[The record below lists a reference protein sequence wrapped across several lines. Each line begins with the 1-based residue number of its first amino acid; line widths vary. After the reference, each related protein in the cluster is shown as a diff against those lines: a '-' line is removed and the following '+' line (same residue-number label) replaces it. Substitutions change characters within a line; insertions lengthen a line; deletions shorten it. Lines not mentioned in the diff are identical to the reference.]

1 MRKRQPA
8 NEKAPPLS
16 SQLKLPNRA
25 LVSRGP
31 KLFELNY
38 GDNYA
43 VNAFELH
50 ERRPLVSHL
59 IQVTWAILQ
68 PVTRFSIFSLFFI
81 LVSITYI
88 DVFVQVLMRSVS
100 SRVCRLFG
108 MFACNGCLRC
118 FLYLVVVGQRILDT
132 DFHTEVGKWE
142 FKKGLSCNTNFF
154 PVEMFD
160 PEAHFQLES
169 G

>member
-1 MRKRQPA
+1 MRNRHPA

-31 KLFELNY
+31 KLFELDY

-68 PVTRFSIFSLFFI
+68 PVIRSSIFSLFFI
-81 LVSITYI
+81 LVLITYI
-88 DVFVQVLMRSVS
+88 DVFVQVFMRNVS
-100 SRVCRLFG
+100 SRVIGCL
-108 MFACNGCLRC
+108 GCLRVLDVYAVSYTLLWLHRG
-118 FLYLVVVGQRILDT
+118 FLMQFFIPRWGS
-132 DFHTEVGKWE
+132 GSS
-142 FKKGLSCNTNFF
+142 KK
-154 PVEMFD
+154 D
-160 PEAHFQLES
+160 
-169 G
+169 